1 MFELNGIKYSNEQL
15 QEAAVKYNMDFDS
28 YLNTM
33 KQKGLTEV
41 DTESV
46 ARESAFDALPNYGIG
61 GTIKSGLLFDSGIKI
76 MKDLITD
83 PEERKETVEVLS
95 NVPPEMLRRG
105 MNTFMYDIPNAIRQA
120 YKSIRYDGLYDE
132 EELKYLKTLDP
143 NATYEQPS
151 DGPTGFK
158 SGSSLPYPTG
168 FKTNA
173 DRIKYLEG
181 YKSSSAGL
189 AEQKINEKIVKTI
202 KKLELSDKYF
212 RKDIGEG
219 IVKGIKQG
227 DASDLIGGIFNATA
241 ATVETV
247 VPAMLTYG
255 ISLPF
260 QITAPMITRYNQ
272 RKAENIYG
280 KDDPDAVKKLF
291 DNRQEE
297 LAVPAVLGLIGSS
310 FEYIGFKG
318 IQNYILNKGAKNT
331 IGKLM
336 LTGNREGF
344 TEIGQSG
351 VDEVNI
357 AVADGKDGLDLAKAF
372 MDGVYSEKGIDAY
385 LNGFVGGTAMSAGGS
400 MINRALRSDKA
411 SVKELNGLVNN
422 LAELNVAKNTAIN
435 PTAKEA
441 IEVEIKEAEQA
452 LKNYITDRRKIADIL
467 NEDQKQ
473 DLINAINEKDN
484 IASKVESLKNQLN
497 RNEIGAN
504 EFNLAIRSL
513 NNQDKRLTEQ
523 IETINE
529 AAKQQLLVTGLETAK
544 EEGETVGLEQK
555 LFETKEEYAA
565 LFGEKGSKEYNEA
578 LKADG
583 HISEDGNTYFVNMER
598 AREAGAI
605 AVGSHELLHG
615 IIGDSFNKLSLEAK
629 RKLNKNFL
637 NLLSKKD
644 KQTVLDRLSS
654 AYGIT
659 GDKVFTTEELYTAFS
674 DVIIDGN
681 VKFNEGVFGKVKNAF
696 EEILRQ
702 LSSAGYFSKESFLY
716 RKEFGNARQAYNF
729 VKDYS
734 LTIKKTGKLTERAK
748 EFAKEDPGATQEK
761 KSITKDLTDAQKE
774 ERIIKI
780 GRKNEFGDDLEGQ
793 DGNAMWKSVEGDD
806 AARRIQE
813 EGLLDGLILSQ
824 YKKYKT
830 KLDEIN
836 VNKDTFLNT
845 TYTELL
851 SHIRNYQPERKNP
864 NGLFGWI
871 NPQLSKKS
879 LQAFNV
885 LMKGKEKAPTVDIG
899 QTTKEGEV
907 KVQVA
912 AETDAAT
919 KAFETEDISPAAQA
933 RKAAEKAKPKVQ
945 KESEFRKAIGIETDS
960 KIYNEI
966 LDGARKALL
975 RAYEAG
981 TPVRNIQRKLRDEAN
996 VYLFKPIKNFLGTK
1010 EYVNNLKKFR
1020 EPIMKVMF
1028 TSDLVQLERNV
1039 PQDERVFTRFV
1050 RKLTS
1055 KQEVQDAV
1063 NQKLL
1068 PPEALNIIDKGTAVN
1083 LYEKVDVTENE
1094 LLSFFDIPAFNPI
1107 TKQRSGKRGTRKD
1120 QLAKYIAGALAYDAT
1135 MEVAQE
1141 PAVMQKRQELA
1152 DLKGEILAQDN
1163 LQTLAAEI
1171 GRETNVKFSKSDAV
1185 SDINAAMDGNGD
1197 FNVYSQIKFSR
1208 SHRDAYEKRLIKKR
1222 PDLTR
1227 EQVDKAVQ
1235 NIFKF
1240 VEGKNIPNNKK
1251 SKYEKLA
1258 MHYTANGYLIL
1269 PEDGYKVIEAERI
1282 ADQKKLDPFSFK
1294 NPNVLIE
1301 TYVGEVKATRT
1312 DPDKVK
1318 TFSNKTQYTNGVTV
1332 YDVEDSKQGQRDTR
1346 KVIDT
1351 HFGKKANPWCLCA
1364 RDTRIDQQYGNFDNR
1379 QEAER
1384 FADEWK
1390 AKGYKVEMF
1399 LLEKQGEYEVYADLI
1414 GDKKTELNEAWN
1426 NWKNYNREGN
1436 GFKIAFHNG
1445 RLVSFRDG
1453 NNMSWWDRNDSP
1465 TDAPIVKG
1473 KKTKD
1478 GFRPVIQV
1486 QPKKPGIEPKILKYE
1501 KVVGDNKT
1509 GSVIVKNLDGV
1520 IISEFNSKNGKL
1532 HGRQFEFTEGDFIDI
1547 TSTSIYENG
1556 DRLSDKETRVYKNK
1570 KDVVK
1575 NVFGRDA
1582 IHLDNI
1588 TSYEIT
1594 NTYTDYISNLGRETI
1609 KVEGTVNQTP
1619 NLERYYELQG
1629 QKVNIEITLDA
1640 RKARN
1645 IEDIRSGKLQTLKIN
1660 GKQQDLRLK
1669 FSKSAENNV
1678 KFTLTTLQERNK
1690 LDPYISKKIEEYKDG
1705 NNVIAHDF
1713 YSKLQ
1718 EERARGNDVIT
1729 SYDAAYAQI
1738 KKRHDIDFM
1747 SMQEFENGVKTYYAK
1762 EIRSDAKKYA
1772 ADFYKSLLKGL
1783 EIKERVGIVA
1793 EYLINVGRPIRS
1805 SMVDY
1810 ITTNEKLLEQEVSKI
1825 FGKDYNKYFKLTPA
1839 GKRGFKV
1846 EINLDG
1852 KLQPLG
1858 LYQEITA
1865 IKSNPSKYAET
1876 IDKQADQART
1886 WLYKLLDSGLD
1897 KGRIKAILSLTSY
1910 GQRSPI
1916 RKLSKLG
1923 YYVKGKAKDLVLEH
1937 EITSNDILGKI
1948 MDHVDGKI
1956 NRTEL
1961 NNFLNDAY
1969 VHVLPNKINSLIKK
1983 YPGHTSNRNGKGYE
1997 SMPKVLEYVKSLK
2010 LQGKTELLNPKPK
2023 DRQTIAK
2030 AVKKSR
2036 STNNPTQGITVLDF
2050 DDTLATT
2057 QSLVKFT
2064 RPDGT
2069 TGTLN
2074 AEQYASTYENLL
2086 DQGYTFDFSEFNKVV
2101 KGKLAP
2107 LFNKAMKLQSKFGP
2121 KNMFVLTARP
2131 PAAQKAIFDFLKAN
2145 GLNIPLENI
2154 TGLGNSTAEAKAL
2167 WMADK
2172 VAEGYNDFYFADD
2185 ALQNVQAV
2193 KNMLEQFD
2201 VKSKVQQAKVNFS
2214 KSMDSE
2220 FNKILEDVTGIESKK
2235 RFSDAKA
2242 RKRGEGKG
2250 RFRMFIPPSH
2260 EDFVGLLYNFIGKG
2274 EQGNQHRD
2282 FFEKALVKPLNRA
2295 YRELNMAKQAIA
2307 NDYKKL
2313 TKQMPDIRK
2322 KLIQKTPDG
2331 DFTYDDAVRV
2341 YLWNKFG
2348 FDIPGLTKTDTKKL
2362 VDYVNSDG
2370 KLKTFADTIGLIS
2383 KMEKGYTEPGEHWL
2397 AGSIKQDLADAT
2409 GRVGRAKFFTE
2420 FIENSNQIFGKL
2432 VNGKLT
2438 SDNANK
2444 IRAAYG
2450 DNFVEAL
2457 EDMLYAVQ
2465 NGTNRKQGGN
2475 KQVNAFLDY
2484 LNGSVG
2490 ATMFFNARSA
2500 VLQTLS
2506 TVNFINFADNNIFKA
2521 AARFADQPQ
2530 FWSDFSKIF
2539 NSDYLKQRRAGVGFD
2554 VNGAEIAAAVKKA
2567 KNPVKAA
2574 IAYIL
2579 NKGFL
2584 PTQMADSFAIALGG
2598 SSMYRNRVNTYIKK
2612 GLSKS
2617 EAETKAFE
2625 DFQAVA
2631 ESTQQSARPDM
2642 LSMLQRSAL
2651 GRMIFAFQN
2660 VTSQYARLIKKA
2672 GLDLI
2677 NRRKSPPYTTQVQS
2691 DMSNISKIIYYG
2703 AIQNFIFYSLQSAL
2717 FAMSFEDDE
2726 DEDKRNEKFFKTKKQ
2741 RLING
2746 SMDSILRGSGLPGA
2760 ILSVI
2765 KNAVIKY
2772 GEQNEKGWGRKLGV
2786 ISDELLQISPPVGI
2800 KIRKLDSFEKTMA
2813 FNQKVIPEMD
2823 TFDLDNPIWDA
2834 YGNLIEG
2841 ATNIPVA
2848 RLNRKVENVRSAL
2861 NSENEWWQRLAL
2873 GLGWSKWELGI
2884 EDKEINEVKKQI
2896 NRSNKSANPKKF
2908 KKIKFK

>member
-28 YLNTM
+28 YLDTM

-41 DTESV
+41 DTEIEGNEKQMEKEILFNKINTDIYSNLYNIPKPLV
-46 ARESAFDALPNYGIG
+46 PFITGLSGFVTRNISGGASLIEGAYESAIG
-61 GTIKSGLLFDSGIKI
+61 MTKEEMKEDGVNLL
-76 MKDLITD
+76 T
-83 PEERKETVEVLS
+83 
-95 NVPPEMLRRG
+95 
-105 MNTFMYDIPNAIRQA
+105 
-120 YKSIRYDGLYDE
+120 
-132 EELKYLKTLDP
+132 KTLDEITEAYDSMGILKYDEDTKQKADFYGLVEDGRLADAAEL
-143 NATYEQPS
+143 ATYQ
-151 DGPTGFK
+151 
-158 SGSSLPYPTG
+158 
-168 FKTNA
+168 A
-173 DRIKYLEG
+173 V
-181 YKSSSAGL
+181 SSAPSVALSIAFPVFGSMTLGATVAGESFKESIKNRPDQTLENIWYNSLVKGGSEFGAEFLGGKLARYTMGIGAGKEKVVKEFSENFIKSAGKKAGL
-189 AEQKINEKIVKTI
+189 GFLFEGGTET
-202 KKLELSDKYF
+202 LT
-212 RKDIGEG
+212 DIGQQAADQFIFGDPKSTGDYIRGG
-219 IVKGIKQG
+219 INSFV
-227 DASDLIGGIFNATA
+227 IGGLMGG
-241 ATVETV
+241 V
-247 VPAMLTYG
+247 VTGGSRVTQGRLNTKAQQEKLIHFLAPKQFHERQM
-255 ISLPF
+255 
-260 QITAPMITRYNQ
+260 QIAKEIQ
-272 RKAENIYG
+272 ENYLDL
-280 KDDPDAVKKLF
+280 K
-291 DNRQEE
+291 Q
-297 LAVPAVLGLIGSS
+297 
-310 FEYIGFKG
+310 
-318 IQNYILNKGAKNT
+318 AK
-331 IGKLM
+331 
-336 LTGNREGF
+336 
-344 TEIGQSG
+344 
-351 VDEVNI
+351 
-357 AVADGKDGLDLAKAF
+357 KDGNKQ
-372 MDGVYSEKGIDAY
+372 
-385 LNGFVGGTAMSAGGS
+385 N
-400 MINRALRSDKA
+400 
-411 SVKELNGLVNN
+411 
-422 LAELNVAKNTAIN
+422 
-435 PTAKEA
+435 
-441 IEVEIKEAEQA
+441 IEFFE
-452 LKNYITDRRKIADIL
+452 
-467 NEDQKQ
+467 
-473 DLINAINEKDN
+473 
-484 IASKVESLKNQLN
+484 
-497 RNEIGAN
+497 
-504 EFNLAIRSL
+504 
-513 NNQDKRLTEQ
+513 NNQKKLTEQ
-523 IETINE
+523 SNKNKKDLYAKFEALSNKEKLQYGKNEDAANKLLNIINNTNYSE
-529 AAKQQLLVTGLETAK
+529 QARANAENQIRNFYQQNFDLLGDTNLDVGVETAI
-544 EEGETVGLEQK
+544 G
-555 LFETKEEYAA
+555 
-565 LFGEKGSKEYNEA
+565 EA
-578 LKADG
+578 LKASEA
-583 HISEDGNTYFVNMER
+583 ISERLKKTKGINRDDLKIVRLKNNNQIEALPKEIQEGVKKSDGMFLAKDKDGKATIYINENI
-598 AREAGAI
+598 AAI
-605 AVGSHELLHG
+605 ASATNVLGHELFHYMISRRFKTDNASMQPFINEL
-615 IIGDSFNKLSLEAK
+615 
-629 RKLNKNFL
+629 KNYL
-637 NLLSKKD
+637 QKNNPD
-644 KQTVLDRLSS
+644 
-654 AYGIT
+654 AYSRIQRRI
-659 GDKVFTTEELYTAFS
+659 DQFYTNP
-674 DVIIDGN
+674 DG
-681 VKFNEGVFGKVKNAF
+681 
-696 EEILRQ
+696 
-702 LSSAGYFSKESFLY
+702 
-716 RKEFGNARQAYNF
+716 
-729 VKDYS
+729 
-734 LTIKKTGKLTERAK
+734 TIKKDALEEYMAVFSDLLDKKLIDLKELESKGLRNELKDIAAGFGYGEFKLNTAQDFIKFIQTYNKNINRKGLLGKLMGTKILDVKLTSDKLVEIERKDVKKADTKQEKQRYSDDTVPVKRETFTQTMSDGTKVKYRAITRLDGSVYFQSTVQGESNFTAASKKLDIKAGDNITPKQRLEVIDTDATITLDKTEDYKSVMNPKMFDRLTSDQQQRVDPKRARQTK
-748 EFAKEDPGATQEK
+748 KSVSVK

-774 ERIIKI
+774 KRIIKI

-871 NPQLSKKS
+871 NPQLSNKS

-919 KAFETEDISPAAQA
+919 KAFETEDLSITGQA
-933 RKAAEKAKPKVQ
+933 KKKASEAKAAKQ
-945 KESEFRKAIGIETDS
+945 KESAFRNKVGFKTGS
-960 KIYNEI
+960 QIYNEI
-966 LDGARKALL
+966 LNAAKKSLI
-975 RAYEAG
+975 RAYG
-981 TPVRNIQRKLRDEAN
+981 KTQNIKDATARERAVVEELQKEHNSLTSP
-996 VYLFKPIKNFLGTK
+996 LFKQIKNWLGYGKPQEVVAKGTK
-1010 EYVNNLKKFR
+1010 DIYLDNLREFR
-1020 EPIMKVMF
+1020 EDIVKLIS
-1028 TSDLVQLERNV
+1028 TADLVQIERLV
-1039 PQDERVFTRFV
+1039 AESDRVFTRY
-1050 RKLTS
+1050 KETLT
-1055 KQEVQDAV
+1055 KIADVQKAV
-1063 NQKLL
+1063 DNFQL
-1068 PPEALNIIDKGTAVN
+1068 PPDAMNKILKGQPVR
-1083 LYEKVDVTENE
+1083 LYEKVIPGETEIVDFADQPG
-1094 LLSFFDIPAFNPI
+1094 SIPSKKDP
-1107 TKQRSGKRGTRKD
+1107 TKMVRSGLKGTRKD
-1120 QLAKYIAGALAYDAT
+1120 GISKNIVNGLVLD
-1135 MEVAQE
+1135 
-1141 PAVMQKRQELA
+1141 AVMEARQSEEVQSKAKEMGVDTKSVEQLSA
-1152 DLKGEILAQDN
+1152 L
-1163 LQTLAAEI
+1163 I
-1171 GRETNVKFSKSDAV
+1171 GRPSDVKFSKSITDTNISNLKNILGKEINYTKLMGPSQIRKSRIAIQNIIDSIDPQGIHSSIIPAFETLKNNIELGLSFATIIDTTWNKLKEQGVGNYQMQALLHEGVFSKKHLNNLLAKAKRLTEVQIRQIAFQDAV
-1185 SDINAAMDGNGD
+1185 TELQNNVAKAKTKDKKVEIIKNWLINNSKSARTSKVIYNGETITTNEQMFEEVIKPLGSLGFAVKPIKEGTKITHDNKSLNTYKKIIEIKQDPASSTQIVKDEADQAKKWFFNILKSKISPEAKKARISLGAIDMVGPIRKMAELVGYITNAKGKTTLEHRVTINEITKAANEYIDNPTDQNLKAVEKQVNNSKVFLLPNDIVDVINKDYKTTGD
-1197 FNVYSQIKFSR
+1197 LKTIMNLPEVKQIIDKKGYEFVNNTNIKFSR
-1208 SHRDAYEKRLIKKR
+1208 SQERQ
-1222 PDLTR
+1222 T
-1227 EQVDKAVQ
+1227 VSKAV
-1235 NIFKF
+1235 
-1240 VEGKNIPNNKK
+1240 
-1251 SKYEKLA
+1251 
-1258 MHYTANGYLIL
+1258 
-1269 PEDGYKVIEAERI
+1269 
-1282 ADQKKLDPFSFK
+1282 
-1294 NPNVLIE
+1294 
-1301 TYVGEVKATRT
+1301 
-1312 DPDKVK
+1312 
-1318 TFSNKTQYTNGVTV
+1318 
-1332 YDVEDSKQGQRDTR
+1332 
-1346 KVIDT
+1346 
-1351 HFGKKANPWCLCA
+1351 
-1364 RDTRIDQQYGNFDNR
+1364 
-1379 QEAER
+1379 
-1384 FADEWK
+1384 
-1390 AKGYKVEMF
+1390 MF
-1399 LLEKQGEYEVYADLI
+1399 
-1414 GDKKTELNEAWN
+1414 
-1426 NWKNYNREGN
+1426 
-1436 GFKIAFHNG
+1436 
-1445 RLVSFRDG
+1445 
-1453 NNMSWWDRNDSP
+1453 
-1465 TDAPIVKG
+1465 
-1473 KKTKD
+1473 
-1478 GFRPVIQV
+1478 
-1486 QPKKPGIEPKILKYE
+1486 
-1501 KVVGDNKT
+1501 
-1509 GSVIVKNLDGV
+1509 
-1520 IISEFNSKNGKL
+1520 
-1532 HGRQFEFTEGDFIDI
+1532 
-1547 TSTSIYENG
+1547 
-1556 DRLSDKETRVYKNK
+1556 
-1570 KDVVK
+1570 
-1575 NVFGRDA
+1575 
-1582 IHLDNI
+1582 
-1588 TSYEIT
+1588 
-1594 NTYTDYISNLGRETI
+1594 
-1609 KVEGTVNQTP
+1609 
-1619 NLERYYELQG
+1619 
-1629 QKVNIEITLDA
+1629 
-1640 RKARN
+1640 
-1645 IEDIRSGKLQTLKIN
+1645 
-1660 GKQQDLRLK
+1660 
-1669 FSKSAENNV
+1669 
-1678 KFTLTTLQERNK
+1678 
-1690 LDPYISKKIEEYKDG
+1690 
-1705 NNVIAHDF
+1705 
-1713 YSKLQ
+1713 
-1718 EERARGNDVIT
+1718 
-1729 SYDAAYAQI
+1729 
-1738 KKRHDIDFM
+1738 
-1747 SMQEFENGVKTYYAK
+1747 
-1762 EIRSDAKKYA
+1762 
-1772 ADFYKSLLKGL
+1772 
-1783 EIKERVGIVA
+1783 
-1793 EYLINVGRPIRS
+1793 
-1805 SMVDY
+1805 
-1810 ITTNEKLLEQEVSKI
+1810 
-1825 FGKDYNKYFKLTPA
+1825 
-1839 GKRGFKV
+1839 
-1846 EINLDG
+1846 
-1852 KLQPLG
+1852 
-1858 LYQEITA
+1858 
-1865 IKSNPSKYAET
+1865 
-1876 IDKQADQART
+1876 
-1886 WLYKLLDSGLD
+1886 
-1897 KGRIKAILSLTSY
+1897 
-1910 GQRSPI
+1910 
-1916 RKLSKLG
+1916 
-1923 YYVKGKAKDLVLEH
+1923 
-1937 EITSNDILGKI
+1937 
-1948 MDHVDGKI
+1948 
-1956 NRTEL
+1956 
-1961 NNFLNDAY
+1961 
-1969 VHVLPNKINSLIKK
+1969 
-1983 YPGHTSNRNGKGYE
+1983 
-1997 SMPKVLEYVKSLK
+1997 
-2010 LQGKTELLNPKPK
+2010 
-2023 DRQTIAK
+2023 
-2030 AVKKSR
+2030 SR

-2086 DQGYTFDFSEFNKVV
+2086 DQGYTFDFSDFNKVV

-2145 GLNIPLENI
+2145 GLNIPLKNI

-2167 WMADK
+2167 WMAGK
-2172 VAEGYNDFYFADD
+2172 VSEGYNDFYFADD

-2201 VKSKVQQAKVNFS
+2201 VKSKVQQAKIKFS

-2220 FNKILEDVTGIESKK
+2220 FNKILEEVTGIEAKK

-2260 EDFVGLLYNFIGKG
+2260 EDFVGLLYNFIGEGEKG
-2274 EQGNQHRD
+2274 NKHRD
-2282 FFEKALVKPLNRA
+2282 FFEKALIQPLNRA

-2341 YLWNKFG
+2341 YLWDKFG

-2444 IRAAYG
+2444 IRAAFG

-2530 FWSDFSKIF
+2530 FWSDFSKLF

-2642 LSMLQRSAL
+2642 LSQLQRSAL

-2660 VTSQYARLIKKA
+2660 VTSQYARLIKKS

-2861 NSENEWWQRLAL
+2861 NSENAWWQRLAL